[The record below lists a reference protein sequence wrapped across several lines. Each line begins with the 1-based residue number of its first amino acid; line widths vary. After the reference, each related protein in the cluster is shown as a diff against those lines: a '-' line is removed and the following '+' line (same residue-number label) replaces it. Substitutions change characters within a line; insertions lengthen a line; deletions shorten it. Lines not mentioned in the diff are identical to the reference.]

1 MSIAQSLYTW
11 LTANS
16 AIEAYVSDR
25 IYPHY
30 IPQHS
35 TARPCLTYSQEGGE
49 QIRHL
54 SGVSDTRISEFAL
67 DTWSNSYLEAQN
79 LAETVITELGGVR
92 GSFGS
97 HTAEQVRFLNKF
109 DVEPEPDT
117 GLYRVSMRFEI
128 VYY

>member
-16 AIEAYVSDR
+16 AIEAYVADR

-35 TARPCLTYSQEGGE
+35 AARPCLTYSQEGGE
-49 QIRHL
+49 KIRHL
-54 SGVSDTRISEFAL
+54 SGVSDTRISEFSIDA
-67 DTWSNSYLEAQN
+67 WSLSYLEAKN
-79 LAETVITELGGVR
+79 LAETVTTELDGVR

-97 HTAEQVRFLNKF
+97 HTAEQVRLLNEF